1 MKRVAITTKDF
12 HYANQLIKEL
22 IKDKRIEKIV
32 VIGKDLTIPVI
43 DKIVYIDTLPYFP
56 LSTILKENEVD
67 TIVNFMK
74 IDDDTYSSK
83 EAYNITLQS
92 LKNIMSSGIRAG
104 VKDFILYS
112 SAVVYGVNKKKKLI
126 NFEPERLKKAGSKFY
141 YSKLRFE
148 SEKIAYEYMDE
159 FPDLNIK
166 IARTSF
172 TLGANINNLI
182 SSYLS
187 LKFIPM
193 VTHYNPEYQF
203 VHENDVVRAFHYLIF
218 NGKRGIYNI
227 SPDDS
232 ISLKEISEIMG
243 HRLVSFPKIIA
254 KQIAFLSWHTMP
266 KVLKIP
272 PYSLDFFMYSVLIN
286 NQTLLDTGFK
296 FQYTTEET
304 IKAFKK
310 FKEHF

>member
-1 MKRVAITTKDF
+1 MRRVAITTKDF
-12 HYANQLIKEL
+12 HYANQLIKNLLE
-22 IKDKRIEKIV
+22 DERVEKIV

-74 IDDDTYSSK
+74 VDDDTYSSK

-92 LKNIMSSGIRAG
+92 LKNIMSSGVRAG
-104 VKDFILYS
+104 VKNFILYS

-126 NFEPERLKKAGSKFY
+126 NFEPVRLKKAGSKFY

-148 SEKIAYEYMDE
+148 SEKIVYEYMDE

-172 TLGANINNLI
+172 TLGPNINNLV
-182 SSYLS
+182 SAYLG

-193 VTHYNPEYQF
+193 ITHYNPEFQF
-203 VHENDVVRAFHYLIF
+203 VHEDDVVRAFHYLIF
-218 NGKRGIYNI
+218 NGKKGIYNI
-227 SPDDS
+227 APDNS

-243 HRLVSFPKIIA
+243 HKLVSFPKILA

-272 PYSLDFFMYSVLIN
+272 PHSLDFFMYSLLIN
-286 NQTLLDTGFK
+286 NESLIKTGFK
-296 FQYTTEET
+296 FNYSTEET
-304 IKAFKK
+304 VKAFKK